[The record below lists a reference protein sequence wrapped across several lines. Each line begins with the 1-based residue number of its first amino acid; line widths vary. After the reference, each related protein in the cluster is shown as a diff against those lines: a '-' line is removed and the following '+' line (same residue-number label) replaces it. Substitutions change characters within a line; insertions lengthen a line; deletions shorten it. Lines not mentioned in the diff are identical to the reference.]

1 MQIQRTDDAL
11 SAGTGTTA
19 RRAKLV
25 ALVAAAL
32 SVAALGSANASTVT
46 FDWVTPTGLQTPGS
60 APITGTL
67 VLTGSLPSITNASYT
82 GTLSGSVQLFSL
94 TENGLNVA
102 SGPSGSSWTVAQGIL
117 NPFTDG
123 SITSSLSTNPLTN
136 SYSFTGSASSN
147 SVLSLASLT
156 GNAAVDALLN
166 PYLQGSNELAFFGN
180 GTVKLSGTI
189 VPLSETLSATG
200 TGAGYLGYWKIQA
213 TPVPLPASVWFMLS
227 GVSMFFGAGAL
238 GRGTSRRKSI

>member
-11 SAGTGTTA
+11 PASIGV
-19 RRAKLV
+19 RRGRL
-25 ALVAAAL
+25 AAL
-32 SVAALGSANASTVT
+32 ATAAISMAALGAAHASTVT

-67 VLTGSLPSITNASYT
+67 VLTGSLPSITNSSYT
-82 GTLSGSVQLFSL
+82 GTLSGALQSFSL

-102 SGPSGSSWTVAQGIL
+102 SGPSGSSWMVAQGIL
-117 NPFTDG
+117 SPFTDG
-123 SITSSLSTNPLTN
+123 TITTSLSANLLTN
-136 SYSFTGSASSN
+136 SYSFTGSASTN

-156 GNAAVDALLN
+156 GNAAVGALLT

-180 GTVKLSGTI
+180 GAVKLGGTI
-189 VPLSETLSATG
+189 LPPSETLSATG

-213 TPVPLPASVWFMLS
+213 TPVPLPAPVWFMLS
-227 GVSMFFGAGAL
+227 GLSVFFGAGAV
-238 GRGTSRRKSI
+238 GRRTSGQRPV